1 MFSDKCLIDF
11 NCVIT
16 GLVKR
21 VSCNV
26 EVSGCTEW
34 NGDLCSDLIWLNA
47 TDVVFVA

>member
-11 NCVIT
+11 NCVIA

-21 VSCNV
+21 ESCYV

-34 NGDLCSDLIWLNA
+34 NDDLCSE
-47 TDVVFVA
+47 